1 MMKAEEWG
9 TEKKQGVKN
18 TTASIVLRGKGAGEE
33 GDEARDPQ
41 IGAKTLNKRIKL
53 KTPLAIV
60 LLL

>member
-1 MMKAEEWG
+1 MGNGEEARR
-9 TEKKQGVKN
+9 EEYHSFN
-18 TTASIVLRGKGAGEE
+18 CLRGRGAGEE

-41 IGAKTLNKRIKL
+41 KGAKTLNKRIKL